1 MKQEDTGIR
10 FLYQTRTGRFF
21 LKALTLPCVSK
32 AGSVFLNS
40 RFSRP
45 MIGHYIKKY
54 HINMELYEKR
64 DYTSFNDFFT
74 RKRTGAAADYAESDL
89 ISPCD
94 GYLSVYKI
102 GPDSRFTVKNL
113 SYSTRSILRDK
124 ALAKSYEDGFCMI
137 FRLAP
142 YHYHHYAYVD
152 SGTVLR
158 RRRIDGILHCVRP
171 TACEHFPV
179 YAENSREY
187 TILRSEH
194 MGIIVQMEV
203 GALLVGKIRNTHSQD
218 MAAKGE
224 EKGYFEFGGSTI
236 ILFARK
242 GSVALEE
249 SFGKTMDTGIETEV
263 SIGSRIGSCLQG
275 GRHGN

>member
-1 MKQEDTGIR
+1 MKQEDAGIR
-10 FLYQTRTGRFF
+10 FLYQTRVGRFF
-21 LKALTLPCVSK
+21 LKGLTLPCVSK
-32 AGSVFLNS
+32 AGAFFLNS
-40 RFSRP
+40 RFSKP
-45 MIGHYIKKY
+45 MIHHYIKKY
-54 HINMELYEKR
+54 DIDMEPYEKR

-74 RKRTGAAADYAESDL
+74 RKRTKAATGFTESDL

-124 ALAKSYEDGFCMI
+124 ALAKSYEDGYCMI

-142 YHYHHYAYVD
+142 HHYHHYSYVD

-158 RRRIDGILHCVRP
+158 RRRIEGILHCVRP
-171 TACEHFPV
+171 AAYEHFPV

-194 MGIIVQMEV
+194 MGVVVQMEV
-203 GALLVGKIRNTHSQD
+203 GALLVGKIRNTHNGGT
-218 MAAKGE
+218 AAKGQ

-236 ILFARK
+236 ILFVRK
-242 GSVALEE
+242 DCVALAEPFAE
-249 SFGKTMDTGIETEV
+249 TIDTGTETGV

-275 GRHGN
+275 GSHEN

>member
-1 MKQEDTGIR
+1 MKQEDAGIR
-10 FLYQTRTGRFF
+10 FLYQTPVGRFF
-21 LKALTLPCVSK
+21 LKALTLPCFSR

-45 MIGHYIKKY
+45 MIDRYIKKY
-54 HINMELYEKR
+54 HIDMEQYEKR

-74 RKRTGAAADYAESDL
+74 RKRMKAAPAYTESDL

-124 ALAKSYEDGFCMI
+124 ALAKTYEDGFCMI

-142 YHYHHYAYVD
+142 YHYHHYCYVD

-158 RRRIDGILHCVRP
+158 RRRIEGILHCVRP

-194 MGIIVQMEV
+194 MGVIVQMEV
-203 GALLVGKIRNTHSQD
+203 GALLVGKIRNTHSEGT
-218 MAAKGE
+218 AAKGQ

-236 ILFARK
+236 ILFVRK
-242 GSVALEE
+242 DCVALEE
-249 SFGKTMDTGIETEV
+249 PFIKTMNTGTETEV
-263 SIGSRIGSCLQG
+263 SIGNRIGSCLQG
-275 GRHGN
+275 GSHGR